1 MRIMAKTATAL
12 TLALLVTGC
21 GQKSASPESQAPP
34 AGQPAAGAAATFTLP
49 AGLDDGPRAAAT
61 PANPVMAAR
70 GEKLFQTRGCSACH
84 GFGKRISCPDLNGVT
99 TRRTA
104 KWITTQILHPDVM
117 TKQDPIA
124 RGLFAQFALQ
134 MPKQGLTA
142 AQTDTVLE
150 FLKHKNHE
158 SSEKH
163 E

>member
-1 MRIMAKTATAL
+1 
-12 TLALLVTGC
+12 
-21 GQKSASPESQAPP
+21 
-34 AGQPAAGAAATFTLP
+34 
-49 AGLDDGPRAAAT
+49 
-61 PANPVMAAR
+61 
-70 GEKLFQTRGCSACH
+70 
-84 GFGKRISCPDLNGVT
+84 
-99 TRRTA
+99 
-104 KWITTQILHPDVM
+104 M